1 MRNRVFISFLA
12 LLWGLFASRAAFAIP
27 AQQPLFLVTG
37 VSPMVMFAMSANHTL
52 FKKAFADYSDLDKDG
67 IIDNTY
73 TDSFDYYGYF
83 DSKRCYSYAGDLFSP
98 EGEVDGPDN
107 HHCTGGSGDWSGN
120 FLNWATMTRIDVI
133 RKALYGGKRALDTD
147 AQTVLE
153 RALLPNDVH
162 SFVKVFDAA
171 AIGDSTANYTP
182 YSEPVISLC
191 NSTPA
196 STGRTENIN
205 TGINP
210 PKLRIASGD
219 WGRWAAD
226 ESKQCAWRE
235 ERTGS
240 SNSSP
245 GNSSNLFA
253 PSSSGAPS
261 VRVGVCVD
269 DKWEENCRVYD
280 SDTAR
285 KPIGLLQEYGEDK
298 ALRFG
303 LTTGSYDKRDKG
315 GVLRKAVGYIAR
327 NTDPADDEIDLADG
341 TFNTSVNGIIATI
354 NALRITDWDYGTNL
368 YEDCKPFGK
377 TIAAYLADAN
387 ATDKCS
393 NWGNPL
399 SELYLESVRYLIGEG
414 SPTGTFNTTADPLGL
429 QSATWN
435 DPMTSDEWCSPM
447 NIVVLSSGD
456 NNFDTDHLGTV
467 PSVLGSINSATDA
480 IGAAEGFS
488 GDVFIGEVGASPIAN
503 PDSNVCS
510 AKAFTS
516 LSQMRGLCPA
526 TPVGQGGYAIAGLAY
541 TAKTTDLRTD
551 RQNNPG
557 TGEGQTINTYGI
569 AMAKNLPD
577 FAFPVGTGRIA
588 LVPHAYAGPTN
599 FSTPPVESTLWKS
612 SSLAD
617 VTVEET
623 VYSGQDLI
631 YARFLAVWE
640 DSLAGNDYDMD
651 VISRISVCVG
661 AECANHD
668 DDGDGS
674 NDTPAGTGV
683 ARTTTR
689 IVHAYAGVAMKV
701 GFVVSGTEGDDG
713 EWVRVVKN
721 GGSSNNFSVLDNDN
735 PSREPTPVVVE
746 FTPGT
751 SLASNLPSPLELAA
765 KYGSFNDIDDSGVP
779 DDPAEWD
786 SDNNGLAD
794 TFFYA
799 DDPSQ
804 IGPKLAAFLSTIA
817 TTSSSASVV
826 ANSVSLQT
834 STRIYQARFD
844 SDDWSGTVL
853 SFPVDIT
860 TGALQPTDWSAGN
873 VIAQQ
878 DWDTGREFLTWNPE
892 TDTGV
897 PFRWTDLT
905 DDQRDALDIN
915 PDTDTDDDRGED
927 RLAWLRG
934 DDDNELEQSGGVFR
948 DRPLTPLGDVVHS
961 TPTVVAAPNFGY
973 SDSLES
979 VAYSTFKA
987 SWDDADCYDSAGNP
1001 RSIGSLER
1009 EPILYFGANDGALH
1023 GISACT
1029 GEERIAFVPNVMLDF
1044 ESGDVPKLNKLT
1056 SPNYAHEYYVD
1067 GPATVVDA
1075 FWSNAWHTTLVG
1087 TLRGGGKGVFAL
1099 EVTDPTKFDET
1110 YANQLVLWEIDD
1122 TTDFSGDGN
1131 PDYPDLGY
1139 TFSQPAIV
1147 KAEGHGW
1154 VAVFGNGYDS
1164 TSGKAVLYIV
1174 RINDGVLLRAIDLSA
1189 TGPGSTAHGTN
1200 NGLSTVSPIDRDGD
1214 GEVDLIYGGDLNGNV
1229 WRFEAT
1235 TSGFT
1240 RANTTLLYSAKSDP
1254 SGVQASVGQPITS
1267 RMAVGYHPISAVGRI
1282 VYFGTGKYFESGD
1295 QDPNNA
1301 VESNTM
1307 YGIWDRDNGLT
1318 VPSVTT
1324 RNFNVLQ
1331 QQTIETQTV
1340 SFFGSNDFEIR
1351 IVSDNPLTW
1360 ATPTSSTCAVDA
1372 SCGWYVDLIDT
1383 NRGEK
1388 MVANPILRGG
1398 RLIFVTTTPSLQSC
1412 DAGGTSWL
1420 MELNPYTGGRL
1431 DFPVFD
1437 LSGDGVFDFNDNLVG
1452 TDGGATTYTPVSG
1465 KRSKVGIL
1473 QPPAILA
1480 GFGSNGDGGYGG
1492 AEVKYSSGSN
1502 NAQIDVTIENA
1513 GILGAGRKSWMQV
1526 R

>member
-1 MRNRVFISFLA
+1 MRNRIFISVLA

-52 FKKAFADYSDLDKDG
+52 FKKAFADYSDLNKDG

-83 DSKRCYSYAGDLFSP
+83 DSNRCYSYSNGLFSP
-98 EGEVDGPDN
+98 EDEAAGPNN
-107 HHCTGGSGDWSGN
+107 HHCAGVSGDWSGN
-120 FLNWATMTRIDVI
+120 FLNWASMTRIDVI
-133 RKALYGGKRALDTD
+133 RKALFGGKRAVDTD

-153 RALLPNDVH
+153 RALLPSDVH
-162 SFVKVFDAA
+162 SFVKVFTPAS
-171 AIGDSTANYTP
+171 GDSIANYLPSGYASAGT
-182 YSEPVISLC
+182 VSLC
-191 NSTPA
+191 SSTPA

-226 ESKQCAWRE
+226 EVLQCLWHE
-235 ERTGS
+235 ERIAAGLAGGG
-240 SNSSP
+240 SSP
-245 GNSSNLFA
+245 GSSPGQSSNLFA
-253 PSSSGAPS
+253 PSSSDAPS
-261 VRVGVCVD
+261 VRVDVCVAN
-269 DKWEENCRVYD
+269 KVEENCRIYN
-280 SDTAR
+280 SGTEA

-298 ALRFG
+298 TLRFG

-327 NTDPADDEIDLADG
+327 NTDPADDEINLADG
-341 TFNTSVNGIIATI
+341 TFNTSVNGIIASI
-354 NALRITDWDYGTNL
+354 NALRITDWDYAAKV
-368 YEDCKPFGK
+368 YQDCRPFGK

-414 SPTGTFNTTADPLGL
+414 SPTGTFNTTSDPLGL

-480 IGAAEGFS
+480 IGAAEGFG
-488 GDVFIGEVGASPIAN
+488 GDVFIGEVGSSPIAN

-577 FAFPVGTGRIA
+577 FAFPVGTGRIVV
-588 LVPHAYAGPTN
+588 VPHAYAGPTG
-599 FSTPPVESTLWKS
+599 STPPVVSTLWKS

-623 VYSGQDLI
+623 VYSGQELI

-640 DSLAGNDYDMD
+640 DSAAGNDYDMD

-689 IVHAYAGVAMKV
+689 IVHANAGVSMKV
-701 GFVVSGTEGDDG
+701 GFVVSGTTADG
-713 EWVRVVKN
+713 EYVTLRKQN
-721 GGSSNNFSVLDNDN
+721 GSAGNFSVLDNIN

-844 SDDWSGTVL
+844 SDDWTGTVL

-860 TGALQPTDWSAGN
+860 TGTLQPPDWSAGN
-873 VIAQQ
+873 VIALQ
-878 DWDTGREFLTWNPE
+878 DWDGGREFLTWNPE
-892 TDTGV
+892 TGSGV
-897 PFRWTDLT
+897 PLRWNDNGTPSDLT
-905 DDQRDALDIN
+905 DDTTDLTEAQRIALNIN
-915 PDTDTDDDRGED
+915 PDSNTDDGLGEE
-927 RLAWLRG
+927 RLTYLRG
-934 DDDNELEQSGGVFR
+934 DDSGELAGGGGNFFR

-987 SWDDADCYDSAGNP
+987 SWADADCFVPYSDP
-1001 RSIGSLER
+1001 PVLRSLGDLDR

-1029 GEERIAFVPNVMLDF
+1029 GEERIAYVPNAVF
-1044 ESGDVPKLNKLT
+1044 PKLNKLT
-1056 SPNYAHEYYVD
+1056 STNYAHEYYVD

-1075 FWSNAWHTTLVG
+1075 FWSSAWHTTLVG

-1099 EVTDPTKFDET
+1099 DVTDPSTFNEGN
-1110 YANQLVLWEIDD
+1110 AGQVVLWEIDD

-1154 VAVFGNGYDS
+1154 VAVFGNGYYS

-1189 TGPGSTAHGTN
+1189 SGPGSAAHGAN

-1229 WRFEAT
+1229 WRFENNG
-1235 TSGFT
+1235 SGFI
-1240 RANTTLLYSAKSDP
+1240 RANATLLYSAKSDP
-1254 SGVQASVGQPITS
+1254 TGVQASVAQPITS
-1267 RMAVGYHPISAVGRI
+1267 RMAVGYHPTSAVGRI
-1282 VYFGTGKYFESGD
+1282 VYFGTGKYFEQGD
-1295 QDPNNA
+1295 QDPNAA
-1301 VESNTM
+1301 VEFNTM
-1307 YGIWDRDNGLT
+1307 YGIWDRDNGAT
-1318 VPSVTT
+1318 VPSVT
-1324 RNFNVLQ
+1324 
-1331 QQTIETQTV
+1331 
-1340 SFFGSNDFEIR
+1340 
-1351 IVSDNPLTW
+1351 
-1360 ATPTSSTCAVDA
+1360 
-1372 SCGWYVDLIDT
+1372 
-1383 NRGEK
+1383 
-1388 MVANPILRGG
+1388 
-1398 RLIFVTTTPSLQSC
+1398 
-1412 DAGGTSWL
+1412 
-1420 MELNPYTGGRL
+1420 
-1431 DFPVFD
+1431 
-1437 LSGDGVFDFNDNLVG
+1437 
-1452 TDGGATTYTPVSG
+1452 
-1465 KRSKVGIL
+1465 
-1473 QPPAILA
+1473 
-1480 GFGSNGDGGYGG
+1480 
-1492 AEVKYSSGSN
+1492 
-1502 NAQIDVTIENA
+1502 
-1513 GILGAGRKSWMQV
+1513 
-1526 R
+1526 